1 MTNEILQIE
10 RRLIRKGMRRFFI
23 LVVAKDNKKFR
34 ISKVAKGAR
43 FKDYLL
49 PVVFL
54 CVSVKR
60 LLERR
65 ESYQSFRN
73 RLQKIKYLGG
83 EKKSLVWYAL
93 DMKRKEIKI
102 INYILITGL
111 AITLAGPASESVPV
125 QAATI
130 KDIQDHI
137 DKTQNE
143 LNEINDKIS
152 HASDEQDII
161 EEKIA
166 DLNAEI
172 INTMTSIG
180 VKEDEIAAKEAEI
193 NNKQVE
199 INQAQQDYEAAK
211 AREEQ
216 QYQDMVLQIRE
227 MYEKSQNNALSVFF
241 EGESLSDI
249 LNRMVYI
256 EKVYGYSREK
266 LDEFVA
272 TKNQVQELWDF
283 LVAEKTQLETDKSQ
297 LEADRAELQSQKS
310 NLDTLLAQKKQESS
324 NFEAEIKKYQQEAA
338 VYKKMIQQD
347 KQELKRLQKQQS
359 GGGSTGAANGN
370 YQNTSYTGTIDGASG
385 SDAGKKI
392 AKYACQFIGNPYVP
406 GGTSLT
412 NGADCSGFT
421 YRLYQDF
428 GYSIPRT
435 SYSQRSAGTGV
446 SYDEAQPGDLIC
458 YDGHVGMYIGG
469 GLIVHAS
476 TQKTGIK
483 VSKAQYRPILAVRRI
498 M

>member
-1 MTNEILQIE
+1 M
-10 RRLIRKGMRRFFI
+10 
-23 LVVAKDNKKFR
+23 
-34 ISKVAKGAR
+34 
-43 FKDYLL
+43 
-49 PVVFL
+49 
-54 CVSVKR
+54 
-60 LLERR
+60 
-65 ESYQSFRN
+65 
-73 RLQKIKYLGG
+73 
-83 EKKSLVWYAL
+83 WYAL

-111 AITLAGPASESVPV
+111 CVTLAGPAAEAVPV

-130 KDIQDHI
+130 KDVQNQI

-143 LNEINDKIS
+143 LDGINDKIS
-152 HASDEQDII
+152 HLSDEQDII

-180 VKEDEIAAKEAEI
+180 MKEDEIAAKEAEI
-193 NNKQVE
+193 DNKQVE
-199 INQAQQDYEAAK
+199 IEQAQQDYEAAK
-211 AREEQ
+211 AKEDQ
-216 QYQDMVLQIRE
+216 QYQDMVMQIRE
-227 MYEKSQNNALSVFF
+227 MYEKSQNNALAVFF

-249 LNRMVYI
+249 LNRMGYI
-256 EKVYGYSREK
+256 DKVYGYSREK
-266 LDEFVA
+266 LDELVA
-272 TKNQVQELWDF
+272 TRNQVQELWNF
-283 LVAEKTQLETDKSQ
+283 LETEKTQLETDKSQ

-324 NFEAEIKKYQQEAA
+324 NFDAEIGKYQQEAA
-338 VYKKMIQQD
+338 VYKKMLQQE
-347 KQELKRLQKQQS
+347 KQELKRLQAKQ
-359 GGGSTGAANGN
+359 GGGGGGTGAAGGN
-370 YQNTSYTGTIDGASG
+370 YKDTSYTSTIDNASG
-385 SDAGKKI
+385 SDSGKKI

-435 SYSQRSAGTGV
+435 SYAQRSAGTGV

-483 VSKAQYRPILAVRRI
+483 VSNAQYREILAVRRI